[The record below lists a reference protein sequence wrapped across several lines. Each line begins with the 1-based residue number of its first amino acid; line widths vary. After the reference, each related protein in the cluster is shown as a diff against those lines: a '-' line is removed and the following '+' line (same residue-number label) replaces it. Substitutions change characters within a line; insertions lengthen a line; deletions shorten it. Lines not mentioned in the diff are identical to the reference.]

1 MKKELVKNNITIK
14 VEDYV
19 NNFFA
24 VEKLGLSGVISFDNF
39 EEDLNDFI
47 ISVELFGMKTTY
59 DVNYIN
65 SNEFDFSKISENQ
78 IRDLMLDG
86 FELNGLLTLDM
97 HSLDGL
103 YGKYN

>member
-1 MKKELVKNNITIK
+1 MKKELVKNNITIT

-86 FELNGLLTLDM
+86 FEPNSLLVLDIKE
-97 HSLDGL
+97 LDSL